1 MEILLKLGFLNL
13 EVLMAIWMMEY
24 PKSAELCPCQANSV
38 FKFNVS
44 ETLQLIKFPLT
55 PNNLSKESEILVTK
69 TKRNIVNKLASVCH
83 IPV

>member
-1 MEILLKLGFLNL
+1 
-13 EVLMAIWMMEY
+13 MAIWMMEY
-24 PKSAELCPCQANSV
+24 PKSAELCPWQANSV